1 MSFIYDHKAP
11 KKPTHLS
18 INSDLLKKAR
28 ELDINLSSGLEEAY
42 ALLIKRRLN
51 EQWLSE
57 NREAIASY
65 NEYVKT
71 NNVFSDGIRGF

>member
-28 ELDINLSSGLEEAY
+28 ELDINLSSGLEADSC
-42 ALLIKRRLN
+42 LHP
-51 EQWLSE
+51 SE
-57 NREAIASY
+57 RPRHCFDSFCLEM
-65 NEYVKT
+65 
-71 NNVFSDGIRGF
+71 GH